1 MVYSNYRS
9 HFSSLQPPPAMFV
22 TAIPYLILL
31 VISIAPRGSAFSD
44 PLGIVYAPAMV
55 KRQVCIVNMSNQG
68 RLVGSG

>member
-1 MVYSNYRS
+1 
-9 HFSSLQPPPAMFV
+9 MFV
-22 TAIPYLILL
+22 TSIPYLILL